1 MTMTFMAPIPC
12 GITSAPEYPGCGCG
26 LDFYVL
32 VMISMLTIYSI
43 GKFLFA

>member
-1 MTMTFMAPIPC
+1 MTMTFMAPNPC
-12 GITSAPEYPGCGCG
+12 GITSAPEYPGCG